1 MGKSKKK
8 RFSIAVT
15 GAGRL
20 MAMFFTDGM
29 QRYPHAT
36 WYDRS
41 SQTTAAIEVEIQ
53 LGESGFI
60 RPADRQRLRRAKR
73 HLRSPRSVDVTVSF
87 AKSGNVETVVLIG
100 SKRRRTL
107 LFKAA
112 ETDSLTT
119 LETYVFQIVTEIGS
133 VL

>member
-1 MGKSKKK
+1 M
-8 RFSIAVT
+8 
-15 GAGRL
+15 
-20 MAMFFTDGM
+20 
-29 QRYPHAT
+29 
-36 WYDRS
+36 
-41 SQTTAAIEVEIQ
+41 
-53 LGESGFI
+53 
-60 RPADRQRLRRAKR
+60 
-73 HLRSPRSVDVTVSF
+73 DVTVSF